1 MNDENPMKP
10 SVLLPLIGFGVT
22 LLMAVVVLV
31 LVTTAIIALA
41 EVVGRAWIAALI
53 VAVALLFVS
62 WLIYLLWARASIEY
76 IDRRLNTVYDVA
88 TAARNGYQ
96 MVRSIALRLLD
107 IVLRS

>member
-1 MNDENPMKP
+1 MNDETPMKP

-22 LLMAVVVLV
+22 LLMAVVV

-96 MVRSIALRLLD
+96 MVRSITLRLLD

>member
-1 MNDENPMKP
+1 MNDETPMKP

-22 LLMAVVVLV
+22 LLMAVVV

-62 WLIYLLWARASIEY
+62 WLIYLLWARVTSSSGT
-76 IDRRLNTVYDVA
+76 RLIISP
-88 TAARNGYQ
+88 
-96 MVRSIALRLLD
+96 RSRMPT
-107 IVLRS
+107 RF